1 MAKLK
6 EEKILEEWSYLIE
19 GAEGKSE
26 QVFKLTEKNIDKV
39 QPPQV
44 ELEREMIRPVGTLV
58 GFFTTKKREFLVA
71 SNKYLKGYK
80 IYLGARDY
88 GKQLMVSWY
97 LIGEA
102 GVLAKLA
109 DIMAKHWIL
118 GFIFLPFYLIILLLQ
133 MIWKK
138 SVTLENMNLFD
149 REEATAYITT
159 VHHAVLEAVADIM
172 KGLNQ
177 DPSKIDKRT
186 KGFLN
191 IT

>member
-6 EEKILEEWSYLIE
+6 EEKIFEEWSYLIE
-19 GAEGKSE
+19 GAEGEGE
-26 QVFKLTEKNIDKV
+26 QVFKLTEKNINRV

-44 ELEREMIRPVGTLV
+44 EMKREMIRPADTLV
-58 GFFTTKKREFLVA
+58 GFLTAKKREFLVI
-71 SNKYLKGYK
+71 SNRYLKGYK

-97 LIGEA
+97 LIGEP
-102 GVLAKLA
+102 GTLAKLA

-118 GFIFLPFYLIILLLQ
+118 GFVFLPFYLIVLLLQ

-138 SVTLENMNLFD
+138 SVALENMNLFD

-177 DPSKIDKRT
+177 DPSKIDRRT